1 MNDLDAMMKQ
11 LRESGIEVELK
22 HEATKFGKFAHLYD
36 PDGHLIE
43 LWEPSE
49 ELLSHRHSD

>member
-1 MNDLDAMMKQ
+1 VNDLDAMMKQ

-49 ELLSHRHSD
+49 ELLSHRPSN